1 MIVLSAKINNSEIYF
16 LDIPCFWYKNNVEL
30 LAKKLF
36 ESDCSINLI
45 VSRTDEIPSPKNGK
59 KDVRVFFH
67 DEHTLVKP
75 DSDEFVSNP
84 KSKVENYSI
93 HFWHQNKCMRSE
105 YVFEYSS
112 TNISNLVSSNL
123 FSDYLSKV
131 SYLAP
136 LLPINFENSHK
147 EHTITTFISLKEVYI
162 KGYLVRSRRQKFYD
176 MILSR
181 NIQCNNITGYWTDLE
196 TINLYNKVKILVN
209 IRQSDYYWT
218 FEELRC
224 LPALCRGVIVISE
237 DVPLREEIPYHKH
250 ILWGKFHELPDIILD
265 VQNNYQKYFD
275 ELIND
280 DLRKIIEDLSYNNEK
295 NIQNIQL

>member
-1 MIVLSAKINNSEIYF
+1 MSILSAKINNSEIYF
-16 LDIPCFWYKNNVEL
+16 FDIPCFWYKNNVEL
-30 LAKKLF
+30 LAKKLS

-45 VSRTDEIPSPKNGK
+45 VSRTDEIPCPKNGK

-75 DSDEFVSNP
+75 GLDEFDSHQR
-84 KSKVENYSI
+84 SKVENYLI
-93 HFWHQNKCMRSE
+93 HFWHRNKCVKSD

-112 TNISNLVSSNL
+112 TNISNLSSNS
-123 FSDYLSKV
+123 FDDYVSKV
-131 SYLAP
+131 HYLAP
-136 LLPINFENSHK
+136 LLPINFDNSHK
-147 EHTITTFISLKEVYI
+147 QDTITTFISLKEVYI

-181 NIQCNNITGYWTDLE
+181 NIQCNNITGYWTEQE
-196 TINLYNKVKILVN
+196 TINLYNTVKILVN

-250 ILWGKFHELPDIILD
+250 ILWGKFDELPDIILE
-265 VQNNYQKYFD
+265 VQNNYQKYYN

-280 DLRKIIEDLSYNNEK
+280 DLRKILEDLSYKNEK